1 MGWCS
6 GTRIFDAV
14 CEGLLAEQ
22 PKDKKEALREL
33 IVALED
39 GDWDCQ
45 SESKFWDNPLVQE
58 VMRELHPRWFEEGA

>member
-6 GTRIFDAV
+6 ATSIFDSV
-14 CEGLLAEQ
+14 CEGLLSDQ
-22 PKDKKEALREL
+22 PKSKKEVLKEL

-45 SESKFWDNPLVQE
+45 TESEFYDNPLVQE
-58 VMRELHPRWFEEGA
+58 VMRELHPHWFDDDA